1 MIASVS
7 NRRMSLVAWTGLSMG
22 DRINAERALVPDP
35 NAIEVRHQ
43 RFYDPDYI
51 SMSGEAFAPVLMVE
65 E

>member
-1 MIASVS
+1 
-7 NRRMSLVAWTGLSMG
+7 MG